1 MARRRHARP
10 DPFAPRRF
18 EPLEPPTGSEAQSRR
33 RGRQVEFAPVTHV
46 LPPRG
51 GQYHTEDD
59 PFFFPQR
66 RPEGM
71 QGLGS
76 VDSEHTTKG
85 NLDIQHAEIM
95 AVSGADHAD
104 QGDCIIARHKLN
116 EAHRAVGAAVAHS
129 ASGGRIVGITM
140 VSGTVDNAEAHF
152 ARVCKVKG
160 KR

>member
-18 EPLEPPTGSEAQSRR
+18 EPLEPPTAPEAMSRR
-33 RGRQVEFAPVTHV
+33 RDRTVAITPVTHV
-46 LPPRG
+46 VHQRG
-51 GQYHTEDD
+51 SRLRVEDD
-59 PFFFPQR
+59 PFFFPQVN
-66 RPEGM
+66 PGMLQGYGSAEG
-71 QGLGS
+71 
-76 VDSEHTTKG
+76 EHTTKG
-85 NLDIQHAEIM
+85 NLAVQHAELM

-104 QGDCIIARHKLN
+104 QGDCMIARHKLN

-129 ASGGRIVGITM
+129 ASGGRIGGITM